1 MATSDRESGARQEE
15 VALSDIFPNPWNV
28 NSMAPADFDKLK
40 ESIGRYGLPF
50 PIVVRPHPWE
60 ADKWQI
66 VDGEH
71 RWRACGELGWETA
84 TVSIVDYDDETA
96 KEAGIVLNG
105 LHGTPDE
112 AKLGSLLRGLA
123 QKRDEVELRK
133 VMPFDRSRFDE
144 LMGELTSVDYGRIEK
159 MQGDKP
165 KNDSAGSYVER
176 VFRMP
181 REVAEVVD
189 EAVTKVREQEQFEH
203 DWQALE
209 VMAADTMAS

>member
-1 MATSDRESGARQEE
+1 MAQPGGPGVPRQEE
-15 VALSDIFPNPWNV
+15 VAVRDIFPNPWNV
-28 NSMAPADFDKLK
+28 NSMAPTDFEKLK
-40 ESIGRYGLPF
+40 TSIDRYGLPF

-60 ADKWQI
+60 QGKWQI

-71 RWRACGELGWETA
+71 RWRSVDELGWETA
-84 TVSIVDYDDETA
+84 TVTIVDYDDETA
-96 KEAGIVLNG
+96 QEAGLVLNG
-105 LHGTPDE
+105 LHGAPDDT
-112 AKLGSLLRGLA
+112 KLGSLLRSLA
-123 QKRDEVELRK
+123 ERRSEADLRE

-144 LMGELTSVDYGRIEK
+144 LMGSLTSVDYGKLEQMSSDK
-159 MQGDKP
+159 PQGDK
-165 KNDSAGSYVER
+165 SEVYVER

-189 EAVTKVREQEQFEH
+189 EAVSKVRDQEQFEH

>member
-1 MATSDRESGARQEE
+1 MASPDGQGLPRQEE
-15 VALSDIFPNPWNV
+15 VALADIFPNPWNI
-28 NSMAPADFDKLK
+28 NSMAPADFEKLK
-40 ESIGRYGLPF
+40 ASIDRYGLPF
-50 PIVVRPHPWE
+50 PVVVRPHPWE
-60 ADKWQI
+60 AGKWQI

-71 RWRACGELGWETA
+71 RWRAAGELGWERIA
-84 TVSIVDYDDETA
+84 ITVVLYDDETA
-96 KEAGIVLNG
+96 QEAGIVLNG

-112 AKLGSLLRGLA
+112 TKLGSLLRSLA
-123 QKRDEVELRK
+123 KKRDETELRA

-159 MQGDKP
+159 MQSKTSEDKP
-165 KNDSAGSYVER
+165 EAYVER

-189 EAVTKVREQEQFEH
+189 EAVGKIKSDEQFEH